1 MRWVKLTLPPRLR
14 WRWLLMTTRLSM
26 SSLAGTART
35 LVAVGTARLLSML
48 VTTRAAGPRSGTV
61 SSSLVGPVGL
71 TAGASRGVGFAA
83 SAALGSAGA
92 SAGAAGAGAALAGAG
107 AAGTA
112 AGAGVAGA
120 AVAVATEPLPPA
132 CLPSVGW

>member
-14 WRWLLMTTRLSM
+14 CRWLLMTARLSM
-26 SSLAGTART
+26 RSLAGTART
-35 LVAVGTARLLSML
+35 LVAVGTARLLSMF

-71 TAGASRGVGFAA
+71 TAGASRGVGLAG

-92 SAGAAGAGAALAGAG
+92 SVGAAGAAWAALAGAG
-107 AAGTA
+107 VAGTA
-112 AGAGVAGA
+112 TGAGVAGA
-120 AVAVATEPLPPA
+120 AGAVATEP
-132 CLPSVGW
+132 

>member
-14 WRWLLMTTRLSM
+14 CRWLLMTTRLSM
-26 SSLAGTART
+26 RSLAGTART
-35 LVAVGTARLLSML
+35 LVAVGTARLLSMF

-71 TAGASRGVGFAA
+71 TAGASRGVGLAG

-92 SAGAAGAGAALAGAG
+92 SAGAAWAALAGAG
-107 AAGTA
+107 VAGTA

-120 AVAVATEPLPPA
+120 AGAVA
-132 CLPSVGW
+132 